1 MDVRNCSK
9 CGRLFN
15 YICGQSICDAC
26 KERLEDDFQRVKDYI
41 WENPKANM
49 QDICEVN
56 DVTTNQI
63 RQWIRE
69 ERLQLT
75 PDSPVQLQCENCGN
89 NILTGRF
96 CQECKNKMARG
107 LDNAFEKP
115 KPKPKERPKA
125 EGREGRPYAFP

>member
-15 YICGQSICDAC
+15 YIGGQPICEAC
-26 KERLEDDFQRVKDYI
+26 KERLEDDFQKVKEYI
-41 WENPKANM
+41 YENPKACM
-49 QDICEVN
+49 QDICDAN

-75 PDSPVQLQCENCGN
+75 PDSAIQLQCENCGK
-89 NILTGRF
+89 NILTGRY

-107 LDNAFEKP
+107 LDNAFEKNKPKEAP
-115 KPKPKERPKA
+115 KPKADKEDRMRFLK
-125 EGREGRPYAFP
+125 

>member
-15 YICGQSICDAC
+15 YICGQAICDAC
-26 KERLEDDFQRVKDYI
+26 KDRLEEDFQKVKDYI
-41 WENPKANM
+41 WDNPKATM
-49 QDICEVN
+49 QEICEVN

-75 PDSPVQLQCENCGN
+75 PDSAIQLQCENCGK

-96 CQECKNKMARG
+96 CQECENKMARG

-115 KPKPKERPKA
+115 KQKDEPRLKVDKDDRMRFLK
-125 EGREGRPYAFP
+125 